1 MDDQVE
7 VQQQADFSTL
17 QSLDATKPLIT
28 EGNGMPKKI
37 SEYNTWF
44 GIETLIKAPKLL
56 LILGIIGSFW
66 WTTGKMG
73 IFTPHPLSDIV
84 LHSPTTGVAGDG
96 GDSSRNDTNALEES
110 ISLRGSA
117 PEEGLPPN
125 ASTPNRNS
133 NTHSR
138 QATPKNNSEVVDPSH
153 PKRPTSPDLSNV
165 TVYDCSPCPSLPP
178 TPDRPLKHATDN
190 KPDVANKL
198 QAIFKT
204 TVGKELITLCTVRK
218 GDVISIKADGQI
230 LAGQGFIWNG
240 PNGFNLENATIPKAY
255 FNVNPN
261 YKHGALLYRLHHKSE
276 WMCYNTETPPTL
288 SATEDGQLEFL
299 INDNFREDNQ
309 GSFDIIVK
317 IEHTTLEP

>member
-1 MDDQVE
+1 MDKLMEAKQMSN
-7 VQQQADFSTL
+7 FSDIQHPDTSNT
-17 QSLDATKPLIT
+17 QIT
-28 EGNGMPKKI
+28 EGEGM
-37 SEYNTWF
+37 SNALQGYNVLF
-44 GIETLIKAPKLL
+44 SIDTLIKLPKLL
-56 LILGIIGSFW
+56 LILGIAGSLW

-73 IFTPHPLSDIV
+73 IFAPHPLSDIV

-96 GDSSRNDTNALEES
+96 GDSSINDTNAQEEY

-117 PEEGLPPN
+117 PEEGLPLD
-125 ASTPNRNS
+125 ASITNINS
-133 NTHSR
+133 NTDSG
-138 QATPKNNSEVVDPSH
+138 QATPKNNSEAVDPIR

-165 TVYDCSPCPSLPP
+165 TVSDCSPCPSQPP
-178 TPDRPLKHATDN
+178 IPNKPLKNATGDKPNLTN
-190 KPDVANKL
+190 KSLAT
-198 QAIFKT
+198 FKT
-204 TVGKELITLCTVRK
+204 AVGKELIMLCTVKK
-218 GDVISIKADGQI
+218 GDLVSIQADGRI
-230 LAGQGFIWNG
+230 LTGQGFAWNT
-240 PNGFNLENATIPKAY
+240 PNGIDLEHATIPKSY

-261 YKHGALLYRLHHKSE
+261 YKHGALLYRLHHKSA